1 MRIGT
6 QFKKLHKKIETEK
19 EFKQKSYN
27 ERSGGY
33 LYTDLKRRKYN
44 EKKMQTIKD
53 KLDFLRYLLDIINEG
68 ATGFELAYKVE
79 KNQEVKSLIYDGILF
94 YNTFIEIGNKKFLD
108 APDKVK
114 VDYRS
119 FKTIEDTEKYIFM
132 VWLKDMI
139 TSLEKRIQPTED
151 YVKFIEAKKA
161 QEIREAMK
169 KLRERLTHCKNCGAR
184 IQSKEQLL
192 CEECGKNLIES
203 ISQK

>member
-6 QFKKLHKKIETEK
+6 QFKKLQKKIETEK

-33 LYTDLKRRKYN
+33 LYTDLKRRKHKK
-44 EKKMQTIKD
+44 KKMQTIKD
-53 KLDFLRYLLDIINEG
+53 KLDFLKFLLDIINEG

-79 KNQEVKSLIYDGILF
+79 KNQDIKSLIYDGILF
-94 YNTFIEIGNKKFLD
+94 YNTFIEIGNKKFLN

-139 TSLEKRIQPTED
+139 TSLKKKIQPTGD

-161 QEIREAMK
+161 QEIRETMK
-169 KLRERLTHCKNCGAR
+169 KLRERLTHCKNCGAL

-192 CEECGKNLIES
+192 CEECGKNLMEITL
-203 ISQK
+203 QK